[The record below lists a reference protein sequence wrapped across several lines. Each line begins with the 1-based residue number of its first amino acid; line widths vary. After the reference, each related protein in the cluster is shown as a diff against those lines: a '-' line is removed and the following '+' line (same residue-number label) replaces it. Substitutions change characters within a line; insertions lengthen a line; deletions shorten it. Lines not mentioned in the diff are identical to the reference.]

1 MTNCSIITIGDK
13 LLIGQTIDTNSA
25 WLGVELNKIGIAVR
39 KRIAVGDDEKE
50 ITDTLLEEEKTSNL
64 IIITGGLGPT
74 NDDITKSI
82 LVKFFNSKLILFP
95 EILTHVEAFFIKRN
109 RPFLETN
116 KQQAYLPNNCIPLFN
131 ELGTAPGM
139 WFEKNNVIYISLPGV
154 PFEMKNIMLSSGFE
168 KIKNF
173 FKPNIITHHT
183 ILTSGEGESF
193 LAERLTD
200 FEKDLPQEIK
210 LAYLPHLGNVKLRLS
225 AYQDFEQEILVQK
238 QKLIPLVGNAYVIDK
253 DVSLNEYIFELLK
266 QRNETIST
274 AESCTGGAIAS
285 ILTSI
290 KGSSAIFEGSIIC
303 YSADAKNKL
312 LDIEKEFIEKNSV
325 VSEATSLA
333 LAKHC
338 LEKLN
343 TTYAIGITGY
353 LEKGDAQNQ
362 ICIAVCNHERSVVK
376 TFYALSDRARNTDYA
391 VTFSLNLLRKFI
403 LNLS

>member
-1 MTNCSIITIGDK
+1 MTNCSIITIGDE

-82 LVKFFNSKLILFP
+82 LVKFFNTKLILFP
-95 EILTHVEAFFIKRN
+95 EILNHVEAFFIKRN

>member
-1 MTNCSIITIGDK
+1 MTNCSIITIGDE

-109 RPFLETN
+109 RPFLEIN

-168 KIKNF
+168 KIKSF

-238 QKLIPLVGNAYVIDK
+238 QKLIPLLGNAYVIDK

-303 YSADAKNKL
+303 YSADAKIKL

-353 LEKGDAQNQ
+353 LQKGDAQNQ
-362 ICIAVCNHERSVVK
+362 ICIAVCNNESSVVK
-376 TFYALSDRARNTDYA
+376 TFYALSDRTRNTDYA